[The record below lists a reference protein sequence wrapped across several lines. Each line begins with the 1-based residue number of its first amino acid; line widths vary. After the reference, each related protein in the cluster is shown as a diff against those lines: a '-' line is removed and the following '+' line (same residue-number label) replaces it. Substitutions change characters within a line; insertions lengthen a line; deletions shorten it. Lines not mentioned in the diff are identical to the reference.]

1 MTYQIQ
7 NNSYTGVAETIRQIL
22 DDGRIQILPISD
34 NGTPEYQ
41 EYLAWLAEGNEPL
54 PADEPS

>member
-54 PADEPS
+54 PADDPS